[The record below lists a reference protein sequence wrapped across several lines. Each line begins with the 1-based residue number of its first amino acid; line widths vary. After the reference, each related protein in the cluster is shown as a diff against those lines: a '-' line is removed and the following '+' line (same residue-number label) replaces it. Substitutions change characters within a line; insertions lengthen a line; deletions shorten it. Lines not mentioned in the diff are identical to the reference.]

1 MSTLQCLEKAYIRDS
16 VGAKEYTANCK
27 KLLVQF
33 KAAFKQVQ
41 GDEFPTV
48 EKFVKKYRLDCP
60 AALERIKEDRPI
72 TIKGKYLGHHKYWN
86 ISRVDTHLIVD
97 SFEQIKIVFIVCLD
111 DRGNTGK
118 AIADTVSTFI
128 TLMDKL
134 NLETKTTDELFP
146 DMNDLNDSI
155 NSLSMLPDDYVG
167 KPKISKWL
175 ATLRDMEA
183 SDEITD
189 EQVRQM
195 LFDLQTSYDAFNKLL
210 QQS

>member
-1 MSTLQCLEKAYIRDS
+1 MLNDS
-16 VGAKEYTANCK
+16 R
-27 KLLVQF
+27 KLT
-33 KAAFKQVQ
+33 K
-41 GDEFPTV
+41 
-48 EKFVKKYRLDCP
+48 
-60 AALERIKEDRPI
+60 
-72 TIKGKYLGHHKYWN
+72 TISINYFLF
-86 ISRVDTHLIVD
+86 T
-97 SFEQIKIVFIVCLD
+97 D

-175 ATLRDMEA
+175 AILRDMEA

>member
-1 MSTLQCLEKAYIRDS
+1 
-16 VGAKEYTANCK
+16 
-27 KLLVQF
+27 
-33 KAAFKQVQ
+33 
-41 GDEFPTV
+41 
-48 EKFVKKYRLDCP
+48 
-60 AALERIKEDRPI
+60 
-72 TIKGKYLGHHKYWN
+72 
-86 ISRVDTHLIVD
+86 
-97 SFEQIKIVFIVCLD
+97 
-111 DRGNTGK
+111 
-118 AIADTVSTFI
+118 
-128 TLMDKL
+128 MDKL

-175 ATLRDMEA
+175 AILRDMEA

-210 QQS
+210 QQSQKIKERMVQNRLCAHLSYEICYFQMFRKF

>member
-1 MSTLQCLEKAYIRDS
+1 MMASSERPELMEEVRLSKNPREREKYDNLAELFAVLSTLQCLEKAYIRDS

-27 KLLVQF
+27 KLLVQY

-41 GDEFPTV
+41 GEEFPSV

-72 TIKGKYLGHHKYWN
+72 TIK
-86 ISRVDTHLIVD
+86 
-97 SFEQIKIVFIVCLD
+97 D

-175 ATLRDMEA
+175 AILRDMEA

>member
-1 MSTLQCLEKAYIRDS
+1 MLNLNEIMP
-16 VGAKEYTANCK
+16 
-27 KLLVQF
+27 F
-33 KAAFKQVQ
+33 
-41 GDEFPTV
+41 
-48 EKFVKKYRLDCP
+48 
-60 AALERIKEDRPI
+60 
-72 TIKGKYLGHHKYWN
+72 
-86 ISRVDTHLIVD
+86 
-97 SFEQIKIVFIVCLD
+97 SFSD